1 MKSFA
6 LLHEKSVGIRKCRA
20 ARRKI
25 SAPHRND
32 PVATTQFKKF
42 ASPTSKRLLNIAKT
56 LIPIC
61 FQTQRC
67 GEQFG
72 RPKCGFHPISNGI
85 SCWIDFRICCSDE
98 LDLRFSSHGV
108 CSFVHIPSNSIET
121 DFKQTKVLVNF
132 ESYNLVSNS
141 DYLDQTPFSA
151 KYHRTGQA

>member
-6 LLHEKSVGIRKCRA
+6 LLQEKSVGIRKGGT
-20 ARRKI
+20 ARWKI

-32 PVATTQFKKF
+32 PVATTQLKKL

-67 GEQFG
+67 CEQFG
-72 RPKCGFHPISNGI
+72 RPKYGFDPISNGN
-85 SCWIDFRICCSDE
+85 SYWIDFRIGSSDK
-98 LDLRFSSHGV
+98 LDLRFSFHGV

-121 DFKQTKVLVNF
+121 DFKQPKVF
-132 ESYNLVSNS
+132 NLYIV
-141 DYLDQTPFSA
+141 L
-151 KYHRTGQA
+151 

>member
-6 LLHEKSVGIRKCRA
+6 LLQEKSVGIRKCRA

-32 PVATTQFKKF
+32 PVATTQLKKL

-67 GEQFG
+67 CEQFG
-72 RPKCGFHPISNGI
+72 RPKCGFDPISNGI
-85 SCWIDFRICCSDE
+85 FYWIDFRVSCSGE

-108 CSFVHIPSNSIET
+108 CSFCTSHRTQSRPTSNKPKFLAY
-121 DFKQTKVLVNF
+121 D
-132 ESYNLVSNS
+132 ESYNLISNS
-141 DYLDQTPFSA
+141 DYLGQTPFSA
-151 KYHRTGQA
+151 KYRRTGQG